1 MENTKAGL
9 VYLRRKLGPFISVII
24 PFGSERIAPEVTESI
39 PDRSA
44 RRQSVTIPSFTNDKK
59 SHVSERLIVSENN
72 DIKLVA
78 AATAAPVTK
87 NDDDD
92 DDTVSYPPPTTK
104 NFLRKIRKT
113 HIRNIVSSPL
123 FFTIVMMIIVANA
136 VIIGVHTNK
145 ELERSYPTLFVTFHY
160 IFLVLYISEILLKL
174 YCDFRGF
181 WRSFGN
187 IFDVVI
193 VSVALFGPIFS
204 FIPGSEY
211 VLRLLRMI
219 LALRTIRSFT
229 ALRGLRLVVQSII
242 RAVPDTLSLLFL
254 LTIVMFVFA
263 GIGITLFG
271 NNCPNYF
278 GSLGSAWF
286 SLFICLTLDG
296 WTVIRQD
303 LQDCGYD
310 VLGPLYLVLFVIIG
324 SFILG
329 NLVVAVII
337 NNFESSLDEE
347 EGVDTFDQSKDLTSD
362 KTINVSRLLSR
373 SSKGQSPTDTP
384 VIVPTIE
391 KLEKLFFLLSA
402 FENNLRELKKIQK
415 SLHEILHK
423 VKALSEIEEANAM
436 ERVSTNTPS
445 GITNSR
451 SSVHASRSFRHSLFD
466 QRGDAV
472 SGLISLSH
480 RHVFEGSNVTSLNSL
495 FTHLQPHAS
504 KPVLHD

>member
-44 RRQSVTIPSFTNDKK
+44 RRQSVTIPSFTNKNIVASDKK
-59 SHVSERLIVSENN
+59 SHVSERLI
-72 DIKLVA
+72 LVA

-384 VIVPTIE
+384 
-391 KLEKLFFLLSA
+391 
-402 FENNLRELKKIQK
+402 NNLRELKKIQK